1 MWCFLKEELL
11 NDIVP
16 VIEKF
21 TDESDKT
28 KAEALVKKIDDVLV
42 NSGSGYE
49 LERMYFYDKPF
60 KKEVE
65 YFSESDS
72 PYLSLFGTKV
82 VWLLTKGPHFYNE
95 D

>member
-16 VIEKF
+16 VITKF
-21 TDESDKT
+21 TDESDKA
-28 KAEALVKKIDDVLV
+28 KAEALVKKIDEVLV

-49 LERMYFYDKPF
+49 LERMYFYDKSF

-72 PYLSLFGTKV
+72 PYLALFGIKV
-82 VWLLTKGPHFYNE
+82 VWLVTKAPHFYN
-95 D
+95 DD